1 MAHPRTNRYVCT
13 IRDVTTSQKS
23 KRPRGAARR
32 EALLEAVLEIVAEVG
47 AEAVTHRRVA
57 EQAQLPLAST
67 TYWFDS
73 KEDLLTA
80 ALQLAAERDVA
91 RLHELADQLR
101 ERDPL
106 EAVLATVLDPV
117 DEPANRAS
125 LMATY
130 ALLLEAARRP
140 ALQELARRWTD
151 AYLETIG
158 ELLAR
163 AGSVRP
169 REDAQLVLAAADG
182 LQLEQLAAGDVD
194 GSLEQLAAGD
204 ANDPRPALTRLI
216 QILIGRRP

>member
-1 MAHPRTNRYVCT
+1 
-13 IRDVTTSQKS
+13 VTTSHERR
-23 KRPRGAARR
+23 RPRGPARR
-32 EALLEAVLEIVAEVG
+32 EALLEAVLQIVADVG

-80 ALQLAAERDVA
+80 ALQLAAERDIA
-91 RLHELADQLR
+91 RLQELAVRLR
-101 ERDPL
+101 ERDPAG
-106 EAVLATVLDPV
+106 AVLDAVLDPL
-117 DEPANRAS
+117 DEPSSRAS

-158 ELLAR
+158 ELLQR
-163 AGSVRP
+163 AGSARP
-169 REDAQLVLAAADG
+169 REDAQLILAAADG
-182 LQLEQLAAGDVD
+182 LLLEQLATGERD
-194 GSLEQLAAGD
+194 
-204 ANDPRPALTRLI
+204 DPRPALARLVN
-216 QILIGRRP
+216 ILIGRRP

>member
-1 MAHPRTNRYVCT
+1 M
-13 IRDVTTSQKS
+13 TTSEQN

-80 ALQLAAERDVA
+80 ALALAAERDVA
-91 RLHELADQLR
+91 RLHELAGRLR
-101 ERDPL
+101 ERDPV

-117 DEPANRAS
+117 DEPSSRAS
-125 LMATY
+125 LLATY

-140 ALQELARRWTD
+140 PLQELARRWTEV
-151 AYLETIG
+151 YLETIG
-158 ELLAR
+158 ELLER
-163 AGSVRP
+163 SGSARP
-169 REDAQLVLAAADG
+169 REDARLILAAADG
-182 LQLEQLAAGDVD
+182 LL
-194 GSLEQLAAGD
+194 LEQLAAGD
-204 ANDPRPALTRLI
+204 AEDPRPALARLVH
-216 QILIGRRP
+216 ILIGARP

>member
-1 MAHPRTNRYVCT
+1 
-13 IRDVTTSQKS
+13 VTTSQES

-32 EALLEAVLEIVAEVG
+32 EALLEAVLAIVAEVG

-57 EQAQLPLAST
+57 ERAELPLAST

-80 ALQLAAERDVA
+80 ALELAARRDVA
-91 RLHELADQLR
+91 RLHGLADRMR

-117 DEPANRAS
+117 DEPSSRAS
-125 LMATY
+125 LMASY

-140 ALQELARRWTD
+140 GLQELARRWTN

-158 ELLAR
+158 ELLQL
-163 AGSVRP
+163 AGSARP
-169 REDAQLVLAAADG
+169 REDAQLILAAADG
-182 LQLEQLAAGDVD
+182 LLLEELATGEAGDPRRA
-194 GSLEQLAAGD
+194 LA
-204 ANDPRPALTRLI
+204 RLVG
-216 QILIGRRP
+216 ILIGAQ